1 MEHLYYT
8 WIRIDKTLPW
18 IELKGEYQTR
28 KEARQA
34 AEEAIRDIMVKV
46 VNVPEQRKPIKQLAT
61 IRTKH

>member
-1 MEHLYYT
+1 VKHLYCT

-34 AEEAIRDIMVKV
+34 AEEAIGAIMVEV
-46 VNVPEQRKPIKQLAT
+46 INLPEQRKPMKPLAT
-61 IRTKH
+61 IGTKH